1 MTEVICRSNPGSRFA
16 ASFLS
21 CVLASMLLTAC
32 PTQNRSSNENS
43 KTEIPKIEIPA
54 PQIDLAKPLE
64 ISKEPADIALCGK
77 INQDLEQS
85 EFSKARW
92 GAIVIGLKDGRIVCG
107 RDVEQLFNP
116 GSIHKLLTSIV
127 ALDKI
132 GVDSRLQT
140 SVYSSGTIK
149 SGIAEGDII
158 LYGRGAPDLTDES
171 LLQLVKQ
178 LKQEGVRE
186 IKGDIVGDESYFKGD
201 KLGDGWTWNSAQWY
215 YGAAASALSINR
227 NQMTVSLQNGKPK
240 ADEKYVE
247 LSGEVKPIED
257 IEAIGVKRELGTNRV
272 YVWGNGK
279 NLSARIAV
287 NDPALL
293 SAKIFKELLEK
304 NGIEVL
310 GAAKTRDWKSKAQ
323 TDTESAAELA
333 SIESETLAETVR
345 KMNKDSVNLYAELI
359 LRELGK
365 RYGAE
370 APDEDAQTQK
380 LRGDDLAGAD
390 VVKKWLK
397 DHNIATDQIA
407 IHDGSGLSR
416 LDFVTPEAIGR
427 ALVFAAG
434 SKFAEVF
441 ENSLPVAG
449 QDGTLR
455 GRLQNTSGKV
465 LAKTGSITYVNSLA
479 GFARGADETFA
490 FVIIGNGLTQAGN
503 STATIDRA
511 ASFLSEN

>member
-1 MTEVICRSNPGSRFA
+1 MKKKYAIFKFTAVVCLIVL
-16 ASFLS
+16 SFS
-21 CVLASMLLTAC
+21 AC
-32 PTQNRSSNENS
+32 SKQIKDQSDNVNS
-43 KTEIPKIEIPA
+43 KPLEIPA

-64 ISKEPADIALCGK
+64 ISKEPKDVELCAK

-92 GAIVIGLKDGRIVCG
+92 GVLVIGMKDGRVVCG
-107 RDVEQLFNP
+107 REIQRLFNP
-116 GSIHKLLTSIV
+116 ASIHKLLTSIV

-132 GVDSRLQT
+132 GRDSQLKT
-140 SVYSSGTIK
+140 SVYSPEPIKNGT
-149 SGIAEGDII
+149 AEGDII
-158 LYGRGAPDLTDES
+158 LYGRGAPDLNDES
-171 LLQLVKQ
+171 LLQLVKH
-178 LKQEGVRE
+178 LKQKGIKD

-215 YGAAASALSINR
+215 YGAAASALSING

-293 SAKIFKELLEK
+293 SAKIFMELLEK
-304 NGIEVL
+304 NGIAVS
-310 GAAKTRDWKSKAQ
+310 GDAKTRDWRSKNQ
-323 TDTESAAELA
+323 TDTANAVELA
-333 SIESETLAETVR
+333 SIESEDLAETIR

-365 RYGAE
+365 RFGE
-370 APDEDAQTQK
+370 DAPDEDARVQK

-390 VVKKWLK
+390 VMTKWLK

-434 SKFAEVF
+434 SKFADVF
-441 ENSLPVAG
+441 ENSLPIAG

-455 GRLQNTSGKV
+455 GRLKDASGKI
-465 LAKTGSITYVNSLA
+465 LAKTGNITYVNSLA
-479 GFARGADETFA
+479 GFARGVGETYA
-490 FVIIGNGLTQAGN
+490 FVIIGNDLTRRGN
-503 STATIDRA
+503 STAVIDSA
-511 ASFLSEN
+511 ASILIKN